1 MKACQQSTNSN
12 QLRPYFL
19 SGAVYIPPQ
28 STERWLATLP
38 FTEQAHQHV
47 MSLLRQVIAD
57 REGLRLVDLDV
68 LVGLTP
74 YFSAMDCVDYAT

>member
-19 SGAVYIPPQ
+19 AGAVCILPRC
-28 STERWLATLP
+28 TERWLATLP
-38 FTEQAHQHV
+38 FTVQAHQHV